1 MGCEQD
7 GLRSWQR
14 TRRQSRPGQVSGR
27 RAEEVKHSASK
38 MGQYLG
44 SKPQSPVSNVAE
56 RLRKKRTVMF
66 GHRESMA
73 DFGKSCVDLQFDHIH
88 FPGFSVHRAA

>member
-1 MGCEQD
+1 M
-7 GLRSWQR
+7 
-14 TRRQSRPGQVSGR
+14 
-27 RAEEVKHSASK
+27 
-38 MGQYLG
+38 G

-56 RLRKKRTVMF
+56 RLRKKRTVMS

-73 DFGKSCVDLQFDHIH
+73 DFGKSCVDLQFDYIH